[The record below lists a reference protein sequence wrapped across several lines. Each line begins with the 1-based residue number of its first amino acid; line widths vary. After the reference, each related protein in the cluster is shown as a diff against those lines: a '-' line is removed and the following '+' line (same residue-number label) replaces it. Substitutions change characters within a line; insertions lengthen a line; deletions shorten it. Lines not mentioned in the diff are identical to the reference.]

1 MIEEE
6 VLAALD
12 RLETD
17 WQRILAARR
26 RVVAQTRVV
35 EAEERQFVQGLRTS
49 TEVLEAVTALAA
61 AALSEIAATADYQI
75 AQVDIAFATGTVLGA
90 SKVVWQPAVAPD
102 RASRN

>member
-1 MIEEE
+1 LIEEE
-6 VLAALD
+6 VLAAMD

-49 TEVLEAVTALAA
+49 TEVL
-61 AALSEIAATADYQI
+61 
-75 AQVDIAFATGTVLGA
+75 
-90 SKVVWQPAVAPD
+90 
-102 RASRN
+102 